1 MARVGRSREALEE
14 GRASSSMVD
23 YHQRQ
28 AKPGRRRNL
37 LGERR
42 GRKRWRWLMGDDGLP
57 FIQQSSAHVR
67 Q

>member
-37 LGERR
+37 LGER
-42 GRKRWRWLMGDDGLP
+42 
-57 FIQQSSAHVR
+57 
-67 Q
+67 